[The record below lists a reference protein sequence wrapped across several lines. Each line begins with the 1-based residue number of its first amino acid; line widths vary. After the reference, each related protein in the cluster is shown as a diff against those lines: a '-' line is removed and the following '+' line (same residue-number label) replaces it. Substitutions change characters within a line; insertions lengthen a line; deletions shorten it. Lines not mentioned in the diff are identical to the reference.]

1 MSQVTKI
8 DPVNTGAEYVMDED
22 GVLSRRFSGE
32 EAVVGQYKG
41 GILTM
46 KPEAAK
52 YRRWA
57 AQWLTE
63 KGLAVG
69 SVTVETNEPPKK
81 AVTPEPPQHPRH
93 GDKTPAFVDWLEEND
108 MPRFKMTYG
117 VIGPINKKTNL
128 WPATR
133 KCHRTYKVES
143 GVLDSNTLKWDDDDG
158 TAPKVEDES

>member
-1 MSQVTKI
+1 MSKPTQI
-8 DPVNTGAEYVMDED
+8 DPVNTGAEYVMNED
-22 GVLSRRFSGE
+22 GVISRRFSGE
-32 EAVVGQYKG
+32 ESEVGQYKG

-63 KGLAVG
+63 KGLTVG
-69 SVTVETNEPPKK
+69 SVTVETNEAPKK
-81 AVTPEPPQHPRH
+81 AATPEPPQHPRH
-93 GDKTPAFVDWLEEND
+93 GDKTPAFVEWLEEND
-108 MPRFKMTYG
+108 LPRFKMTYG
-117 VIGPINKKTNL
+117 VIGALNKKTNL

-143 GVLDSNTLKWDDDDG
+143 GVMNDNTLSWDAPDG
-158 TAPKVEDES
+158 TERNEEES